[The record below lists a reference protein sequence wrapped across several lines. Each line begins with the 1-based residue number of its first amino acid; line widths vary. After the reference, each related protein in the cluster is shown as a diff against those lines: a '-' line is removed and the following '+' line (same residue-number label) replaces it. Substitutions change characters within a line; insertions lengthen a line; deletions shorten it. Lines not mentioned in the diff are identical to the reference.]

1 VKAVVHTGGV
11 DEEVPT
17 VELGRKGTATI
28 RPNLAQASGQ
38 LFRQAHFTSFPSP
51 YVGPNLHFAHG
62 NAIVDCLLGSIINS
76 VYEDGTG
83 LAGHKK
89 APPVATDGASDV
101 GPVPYALA

>member
-62 NAIVDCLLGSIINS
+62 NAIVDYSLGSMINS
-76 VYEDGTG
+76 VLNAEPALPDT
-83 LAGHKK
+83 KK
-89 APPVATDGASDV
+89 PHQ
-101 GPVPYALA
+101 